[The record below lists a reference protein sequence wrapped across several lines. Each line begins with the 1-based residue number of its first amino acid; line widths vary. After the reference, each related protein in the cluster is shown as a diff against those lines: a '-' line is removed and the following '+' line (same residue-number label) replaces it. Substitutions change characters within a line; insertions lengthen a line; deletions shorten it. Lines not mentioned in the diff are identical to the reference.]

1 MKYIFQT
8 ADADR
13 RCHWLGASLM
23 STFALLLAL
32 SGLPATAD
40 EGLTIA
46 VSRTPLSLPF
56 YVAESQGHFAAEG
69 VKVTLTEVIG
79 GHRAMQQLNEKAADL
94 ATSSDSVIMFNSFK
108 RNDFAVLASFATSG
122 QDAELIA
129 GKALAQASPEQLSGK
144 RIGTVIGSSS
154 HYFLDSWLIFYG
166 VDPQTIQLIPLQPET
181 MAPALEKGEVDVVA
195 IWNPHLFEILKSV
208 PGAKLLP
215 NPGTYT
221 LSFNLIADKKLI
233 GTRED
238 ELVRVLRAL
247 LRAERFIEAE
257 PAKAQALLR
266 ERLDLKQDFV
276 AWVWPK
282 YQYRIA
288 LAQSLLTTLE
298 SQARWARREG
308 HVSASHSPNY
318 LDYIHRAP
326 LRKAQPERM
335 GIGR

>member
-1 MKYIFQT
+1 MKTRHRSPNASSGHY
-8 ADADR
+8 
-13 RCHWLGASLM
+13 WLTG
-23 STFALLLAL
+23 TFALLLAL
-32 SGLPATAD
+32 SGLPTTAN
-40 EGLTIA
+40 EGLSIA

-69 VKVTLTEVIG
+69 VKVTLTEVVG
-79 GHRAMQQLNEKAADL
+79 GHRAMQQLNEKTADL

-108 RNDFAVLASFATSG
+108 RNDFAVLASFVTSD
-122 QDAELIA
+122 QDVELIA
-129 GKALAQASPEQLSGK
+129 GKALAQARPQQLAGK
-144 RIGTVIGSSS
+144 RIGAVVGSSS
-154 HYFLDSWLIFYG
+154 HYYLDSWLIFHG
-166 VDPQTIQLIPLQPET
+166 VDPQTVQIIQLQPET
-181 MAPALEKGEVDVVA
+181 MASALQKGEVDAVA
-195 IWNPHLFEILKSV
+195 IWDPFVFNILKSV
-208 PGAKLLP
+208 AGAKLLP

-233 GTRED
+233 GTRDD

-257 PAKAQALLR
+257 PANAQALLL

-276 AWVWPK
+276 AWIWPK

-288 LAQSLLTTLE
+288 LAQSLLSTLE
-298 SQARWARREG
+298 SQARWARRAD

-318 LDYIHRAP
+318 LNYIHGEP
-326 LRKAQPERM
+326 LRKTRPERM